1 LHPAT
6 GWHSHTHK
14 SGALAASGFADCQGQ
29 RFSLDGAVA
38 SLDYS
43 NGLLARK
50 PAGAGPA
57 RTGPGWASICSRVY
71 GPAENAIW
79 LEQQLFALEGV
90 QFHFDPQQPLRPWHI
105 SDDDGLLDLQ
115 FTPEGC
121 AGKIRTF

>member
-1 LHPAT
+1 MVRWPAWIT
-6 GWHSHTHK
+6 ATACWRGNGW
-14 SGALAASGFADCQGQ
+14 
-29 RFSLDGAVA
+29 R
-38 SLDYS
+38 
-43 NGLLARK
+43 
-50 PAGAGPA
+50 
-57 RTGPGWASICSRVY
+57 WASAHRAGLGFNLQQGY